1 MPLTT
6 PSGCGTALV
15 TPFRP
20 DGSLDEPAFRSLVDW
35 QVASGIN
42 FLIPCGT
49 TGEASTLSDDEWLR
63 VVTLTVQ
70 TVAGR
75 VPVFAGCTHNSTAVA
90 VERAQ
95 RIAKVPGLTGILSAS
110 PYYNKPSQEG
120 QFQHFS
126 AIARA
131 IDLPI
136 ILYNIPGRT
145 AVNMEPATVRRLHTA
160 HQNIVAVKES
170 SGNLAQISECITQA
184 RPGFHVLAGDDGVGV
199 NVVELGGKGLVSVA
213 SNEIPAEMA
222 QMIQAALSG
231 DFAKARAIETRVAA
245 LLKANFCE
253 PSPAPCKALLN
264 LMGKMTDTVRLPIV
278 PATADARAKLTA
290 IAKDLGLIQ

>member
-1 MPLTT
+1 MSLTV

-15 TPFRP
+15 TPFRA
-20 DGSLDEPAFRSLVDW
+20 DGSLDEPALRSFVDW
-35 QVASGIN
+35 QVTSGMH

-49 TGEASTLSDDEWLR
+49 TGEASTLSDEEWLQ

-70 TVAGR
+70 TVRGR

-90 VERAQ
+90 VDRAQ
-95 RIAKVPGLTGILSAS
+95 RISKIPGLTGILTAS

-131 IDLPI
+131 IPLPI

-145 AVNMEPATVRRLHTA
+145 GVNLEPATVRRLHTA

-213 SNEIPAEMA
+213 SNEIPAQMS
-222 QMIQAALSG
+222 QMIQLALDGDLPAA
-231 DFAKARAIETRVAA
+231 RTIESRVAA

-264 LMGKMTDTVRLPIV
+264 LMGKMSDAVRLPIV
-278 PATADARAKLTA
+278 PATPDARAKLSA
-290 IAKDLGLIQ
+290 IGKDLGLIP